1 MLSLPSSVAL
11 YSTQQITEIE
21 QSYAKSLSGSTFP
34 LMQSAGKSAFNLLQK
49 NWPKAKTILILTG
62 KGNNAGDGF
71 VLARLAVESRLK
83 VTLCT
88 LIEPSQVSGDAQT
101 AWQEIPQRGIQRLS
115 VDQLR
120 FSEFDLIV
128 DAMLGTGIKG
138 PLREPFHSVIKHIN
152 GNKVPVLSLD
162 IPTGLEADTGFVHSE
177 AVKATSTIT
186 FVGHKRGMYTGHSA
200 LYRGEVK
207 LDSLQIPETIFDQ
220 HTFHLSS
227 QNWHSYKHK
236 LKPRSVIAHKGS
248 FGHTYILGGAEGMAG
263 AAVLAATSAAKSGG
277 GLTSAWT
284 GTSAARAL
292 NHKTPEVMTSAIE
305 TSQIEAKL
313 DQVAEKQVTLVIGPG
328 LGKGDWAQH
337 WVDSISA
344 RPRLCEANQVWD
356 ADALNLLAE
365 LDNSHPNLYNPNRIL
380 TPHPGEAARLL
391 DTTVEQVA
399 RDRFKAAHTIATRYG
414 GVCIL
419 KGAGTIVSDEKGFQV
434 VCAVGNPGMASGGMG
449 DVLAGL
455 VGGLLAQKYSLMD
468 AAVLSVSIHGEA
480 ADRAAGSK
488 KHYRGLLAS
497 DLFRF
502 FPELLNP
509 ST

>member
-21 QSYAKSLSGSTFP
+21 QSYAKSVSGNTYP
-34 LMQSAGKSAFNLLQK
+34 LMLRAGKAAFRLLQR
-49 NWPKAKTILILTG
+49 NWPAAKKVLIVTG

-88 LIEPSQVSGDAQT
+88 LVDPQETSGDAQT
-101 AWQEIPQRGIQRLS
+101 AWQEIPRNAIHQKS
-115 VDQLR
+115 VNQLR

-138 PLREPFHSVIKHIN
+138 PLREPYHSVIKYIN
-152 GNKVPVLSLD
+152 GNRVPVLALD
-162 IPTGLEADTGFVHSE
+162 IPTGVEADTGFVNSE

-186 FVGHKRGMYTGHSA
+186 FVGHKRGMYTGDSA
-200 LYRGEVK
+200 LYRGEVR
-207 LDSLQIPETIFDQ
+207 LDSLQITQTVFDQ

-227 QNWHSYKHK
+227 QSWHSSKHK
-236 LKPRSVIAHKGS
+236 LKPRSIIAHKGY
-248 FGHTYILGGAEGMAG
+248 FGHTIVIGGSEGMAG
-263 AAVLAATSAAKSGG
+263 AAVLAATAAAKSGS
-277 GLTSAWT
+277 GLTSAWS
-284 GTSAARAL
+284 GQSAASAL
-292 NHKTPEVMTSAIE
+292 NQFTPEVMAKTIE
-305 TSQIEAKL
+305 VSSIEEQL
-313 DQVAEKQVTLVIGPG
+313 NQLTEKEVTLVVGPG
-328 LGKGDWAQH
+328 LGKSDWAQH
-337 WVDSISA
+337 WIDSISA
-344 RPRLCEANQVWD
+344 RPRLCEVNQIWD

-365 LDNSHPNLYNPNRIL
+365 LGNSHPNLYNSHRIL

-391 DTTVEQVA
+391 NTTVENIA
-399 RDRFKAAHTIATRYG
+399 KDRFEAAHAIATRYG

-419 KGAGTIVSDEKGFQV
+419 KGAGTIISDEKGFQV

-455 VGGLLAQKYSLMD
+455 VGGLLAQKYSLLD
-468 AAVLSVSIHGEA
+468 AAILAVSIHGEA
-480 ADRAAGSK
+480 ANRAAGTNK
-488 KHYRGLLAS
+488 QYRGLLAK
-497 DLFRF
+497 DLFKS

-509 ST
+509 

>member
-1 MLSLPSSVAL
+1 VLSLPSSVAL

-21 QSYAKSLSGSTFP
+21 QSYANNISGSTFP
-34 LMQSAGKSAFNLLQK
+34 LMQRAGRAAFNLLQRK
-49 NWPKAKTILILTG
+49 WPEAKKILIVTG

-71 VLARLAVESRLK
+71 VLARLAVESRFK
-83 VTLCT
+83 VTLCA
-88 LIEPSQVSGDAQT
+88 LVEPLETSGDALT
-101 AWQEIPQRGIQRLS
+101 AWHEIPHRAIHLLP
-115 VDQLR
+115 VNQLR

-152 GNKVPVLSLD
+152 GNKVPVLALD
-162 IPTGLEADTGFVHSE
+162 IPTGVEADTGFVNSE

-186 FVGHKRGMYTGHSA
+186 FVGHKRGMYTGDAA
-200 LYRGEVK
+200 LYRGQVW

-227 QNWHSYKHK
+227 QNWHSTMHK
-236 LKPRSVIAHKGS
+236 LKPRSVVAHKGN
-248 FGHTYILGGAEGMAG
+248 FGHTIIIGGAEGMAG
-263 AAVLAATSAAKSGG
+263 AAVLASTSAAKSGS

-284 GTSAARAL
+284 GENAAAAL
-292 NHKTPEVMTSAIE
+292 NHITPEVMAKATEVSDIE
-305 TSQIEAKL
+305 EQLNQI
-313 DQVAEKQVTLVIGPG
+313 AEKEVTLVVGPG
-328 LGKGDWAQH
+328 LGKNDWAQH

-344 RPRLCEANQVWD
+344 RPRLCEANQIWD

-365 LDNSHPNLYNPNRIL
+365 LDSRHPNLYNSHRIL

-391 DTTVEQVA
+391 NTTVDNIA
-399 RDRFKAAHTIATRYG
+399 RDRFAAAHSIATRYG

-419 KGAGTIVSDEKGFQV
+419 KGAGTIISDEKGFQV

-468 AAVLSVSIHGEA
+468 AAVLAVSIHGEA
-480 ADRAAGSK
+480 ADRAAGPK
-488 KHYRGLLAS
+488 MRYRGLLAK
-497 DLFRF
+497 DLLNHFAA
-502 FPELLNP
+502 LLNP
-509 ST
+509 